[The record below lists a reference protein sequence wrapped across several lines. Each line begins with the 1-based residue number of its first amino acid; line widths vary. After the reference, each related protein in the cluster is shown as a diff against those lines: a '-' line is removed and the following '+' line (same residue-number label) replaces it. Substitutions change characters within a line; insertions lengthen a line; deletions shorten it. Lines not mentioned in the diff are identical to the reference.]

1 MFSKLDGQRRF
12 VAPLLPAPL
21 NRRPLQGI
29 LAGMS
34 SLPSPAHGAI
44 GRVIFPFNAN
54 FYIAVS
60 TIIAILF
67 LALAVQGTEYQ
78 DALRTRINALRAKR
92 QDRWPTKIA
101 MIVMGYLF
109 VIAVLVAGFSGEAIA
124 INALYYGH
132 DDLIQRRWAELATLF
147 LLVAVVARP
156 AWQMAQ
162 LPFKVPRAVSGERGA
177 AEQQESPDGGQAASP
192 ELGAGPKHE
201 TGKTGAD

>member
-101 MIVMGYLF
+101 L
-109 VIAVLVAGFSGEAIA
+109 
-124 INALYYGH
+124 
-132 DDLIQRRWAELATLF
+132 
-147 LLVAVVARP
+147 
-156 AWQMAQ
+156 
-162 LPFKVPRAVSGERGA
+162 
-177 AEQQESPDGGQAASP
+177 
-192 ELGAGPKHE
+192 
-201 TGKTGAD
+201 